1 MTKNLTVK
9 VLDQTGKELRELAL
23 NEAVFGIEPNQQAM
37 FDAVVMQQAS
47 LRQGTADTKGRS
59 EVSGGVKKPWRQ
71 KGTGRARQGSIRAP
85 QWRGGGTVFG
95 PTPRKY
101 GYRINRKVRRLALRS
116 YLSQFVADNA
126 LTVVDKIQLDTIK
139 TKDFAK
145 IMKDLGA
152 DRKALFV
159 FDVEEDWENVWM
171 SMRNLQ
177 NATFTTSE
185 GLSCLDM
192 ANSYKMI
199 ATEAA
204 VKKIEEA
211 LQ

>member
-1 MTKNLTVK
+1 MAQLTVK
-9 VLDQTGKELRELAL
+9 VLDQNGKKLHDLAL

-59 EVSGGVKKPWRQ
+59 EVSGGGKKPWRQ
-71 KGTGRARQGSIRAP
+71 KGTGRARQGSTRAP

-95 PTPRKY
+95 PTPRSYKY
-101 GYRINRKVRRLALRS
+101 RLNRKVRRLALRS
-116 YLSQFVADNA
+116 YLSTFAA
-126 LTVVDKIQLDTIK
+126 EGKLIVVDKIQLDAVK
-139 TKDFAK
+139 TKDFAQV
-145 IMKDLGA
+145 MKNLGV
-152 DRKALFV
+152 DRKTLFV
-159 FDVEEDWENVWM
+159 FDVEEDWENAWL

-177 NATFTTSE
+177 NASFNTSE
-185 GLSCLDM
+185 GLNCLEM
-192 ANSYKMI
+192 ANSYALV